1 MIRTLKKISA
11 LILLTTSA
19 LSCSSLILLD
29 TPEDN
34 RHEENL
40 KLTINGVVSDVA
52 SNAPL
57 PGIKVTLE
65 AFAENSPSLLPDATK
80 TVTTDE
86 KGVYTIEAS
95 GFSGTI
101 SCTLTAESPEDA
113 ETRYET
119 ATNKVVVTWT
129 GSSFDPETNTAY
141 VNECNFQMSRA
152 TL

>member
-1 MIRTLKKISA
+1 MIRTFKKISA
-11 LILLTTSA
+11 LIFLVTSA

-34 RHEENL
+34 RHEDNL

-57 PGIKVTLE
+57 SGIKVTLE

-80 TVTTDE
+80 TATTDE

-101 SCTLTAESPEDA
+101 SCTLTAESP
-113 ETRYET
+113 
-119 ATNKVVVTWT
+119 
-129 GSSFDPETNTAY
+129 
-141 VNECNFQMSRA
+141 
-152 TL
+152 

>member
-11 LILLTTSA
+11 LILLTASA
-19 LSCSSLILLD
+19 LSCTSLILLD
-29 TPEDN
+29 THEGN
-34 RHEENL
+34 RHEDNL

-57 PGIKVTLE
+57 QGIKITLE

-80 TVTTDE
+80 TVTTDD

-119 ATNKVVVTWT
+119 VTNKVVVTWT